1 MATKKKAVKNTEKQS
16 KLTMRLTL
24 LLFSLIPLIVAS
36 VIIGSVSINKSKKEL
51 KSHIKAW
58 GKDAPGHTH

>member
-36 VIIGSVSINKSKKEL
+36 VIIGSVSI
-51 KSHIKAW
+51 IIIY
-58 GKDAPGHTH
+58 